1 MLLYLLAI
9 YPTAAKI
16 SWLGRLS
23 RQHEVVYACYKC
35 KKLEPHNGAKCI
47 FQEGGAPASTK
58 LQEHCAAFPSKSAKK
73 HRNETT
79 HFGIVFTFHYAL
91 FSLGKSKVSILPMV
105 HKKWP

>member
-73 HRNETT
+73 HRNEAT

-91 FSLGKSKVSILPMV
+91 FLGKK
-105 HKKWP
+105 